1 MPLSAHGLLVPVD
14 SFPLAIKFDIEIA
27 TVVKQKK
34 NKVALNTDRNLRR
47 FAADLQDW
55 SVGQRV
61 KPSPPHP

>member
-1 MPLSAHGLLVPVD
+1 MPLSANGLLVPVD

-47 FAADLQDW
+47 FAADLQDY
-55 SVGQRV
+55 
-61 KPSPPHP
+61 